1 MISVVIPLYNK
12 EKQIANTLRSVFAQT
27 YTDYEIIVVNDGSTD
42 NSVAVVESLNDPLIR
57 LIHQKNAGVSAA
69 RNRGIEEARGEYIAL
84 LDGDDEWKPKYLE
97 TIFNLIKKYHECD
110 VFATNY
116 EHVDIHGRKSP
127 TVLKKIP
134 FKGEEGILSNYFEV
148 AAVSSPPIC
157 SICIAFRKEAIQ
169 SIGNF
174 PVGIKSG
181 EDLLTWA
188 KLACRY
194 EIAYS
199 VKSLAIY
206 HLGEGYDFS
215 HQPPRTQDE
224 GDPVGKELKRLL
236 SISQDKKKL
245 ELYISHWHKMRAS
258 VALRYGEIRETFHE
272 SVIALKYNHKNYKVV
287 PFMILA
293 ILPKHLRNK
302 IISLR
307 NYI

>member
-42 NSVAVVESLNDPLIR
+42 NSVAVVESLNNPRIR

-84 LDGDDEWKPKYLE
+84 LDGDDEWKPRYLE
-97 TIFNLIKKYHECD
+97 TIFNLIKKYPECD

-116 EHVDIHGRKSP
+116 EFIDHNGTTKP
-127 TVLKKIP
+127 TILNNIP
-134 FKGEEGILSNYFEV
+134 FKESDGILTNYFKV
-148 AAVSSPPIC
+148 AVTSHPPIC
-157 SICIAFRKEAIQ
+157 ASAIAITTQILR
-169 SIGNF
+169 SLGGF
-174 PVGIKSG
+174 PIGIKSG

-188 KLACRY
+188 KLASLHQ
-194 EIAYS
+194 IAYS
-199 VKSLAIY
+199 LTPLAIY
-206 HLGEGYDFS
+206 NLGEGYDFLNL
-215 HQPPRTQDE
+215 PPRRQDI

-236 SISQDKKKL
+236 SISHDKKNL

-307 NYI
+307 NYM